1 MIRTFI
7 IMHLFQFL
15 FRYQCIYFNMN
26 LLLIDSLFYFPIQ
39 SIKCP
44 SRLLVLQI
52 LQWNHLSS
60 YSKSKFYSP
69 DKWCWKVFWVHVISF
84 AKILLLPRFIMLHW
98 WLMKM
103 KSLAINFLSIASP
116 LVEWATISVIWFDLW
131 LIYFSKKL
139 IYVCRWWKFILMPNF
154 AKSEGKLH
162 FQEFTKTNS
171 PKH

>member
-1 MIRTFI
+1 MLYLLQLVSTHQGSAWKWI
-7 IMHLFQFL
+7 IMNF
-15 FRYQCIYFNMN
+15 
-26 LLLIDSLFYFPIQ
+26 LLIDSLFYFPIQ

-84 AKILLLPRFIMLHW
+84 AKILLLPRLIMLHW

-103 KSLAINFLSIASP
+103 KSLAINLLSIASP
-116 LVEWATISVIWFDLW
+116 STSWMSDNISNLVWFMVNIFFKKVDL
-131 LIYFSKKL
+131 
-139 IYVCRWWKFILMPNF
+139 CM
-154 AKSEGKLH
+154 
-162 FQEFTKTNS
+162 
-171 PKH
+171 